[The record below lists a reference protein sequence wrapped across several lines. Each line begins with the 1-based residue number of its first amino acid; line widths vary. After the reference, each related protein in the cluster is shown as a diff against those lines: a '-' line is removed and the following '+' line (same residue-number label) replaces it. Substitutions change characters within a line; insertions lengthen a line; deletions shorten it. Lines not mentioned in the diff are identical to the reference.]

1 MYQGNSCKE
10 CKNYHP
16 TAVHGYQY
24 KKQNNAPGQN
34 DDGIKKEETQLSN
47 RCLKIEDS
55 SSASI
60 NQETS
65 MASMC
70 VFPMTVK
77 HKNSSREVKTFVMLV
92 NCSQGTFAKEDLLEK
107 LKIGGRAILIQKN
120 SEWRKHLS
128 VACS

>member
-1 MYQGNSCKE
+1 MYQGNLCKD

-16 TAVHGYQY
+16 TTVEC

-34 DDGIKKEETQLSN
+34 DDGINKEETQLSN

-55 SSASI
+55 SRASI
-60 NQETS
+60 SQETS

-77 HKNSSREVKTFVMLV
+77 HKISSREVKTFVMLV
-92 NCSQGTFAKEDLLEK
+92 NCSQGTFVKEDL
-107 LKIGGRAILIQKN
+107 
-120 SEWRKHLS
+120 WRN
-128 VACS
+128 